1 MRVISGSA
9 RGIALEALDGLDTR
23 PTTDRVKEAVFSML
37 QPYIYGS
44 VCLDLFSG
52 SGALGI
58 ELLSRGASRVY
69 MVEQSKS
76 AMSIIERNLN
86 KTKLTTNA
94 VTVTSEV
101 YGFLEKES
109 SPKYQII
116 MMDPPYNKGHVC
128 RSLEKIAENNLLL
141 ENGLV
146 VVEHAIGDADLSIE
160 YNNLEVIKEKKY
172 GKIGITVFRRL

>member
-9 RGIALEALDGLDTR
+9 RGIVLDALEGLDTR

-69 MVEQSKS
+69 LVEQSKS
-76 AMSIIERNLN
+76 AMSIIEKNLT

-94 VTVTSEV
+94 VTVLSEV
-101 YGFLEKES
+101 YGFLDKES
-109 SPKYQII
+109 AQQYQII
-116 MMDPPYNKGHVC
+116 MMDPPYNKGHVKQ
-128 RSLEKIAENNLLL
+128 SLEKIAINNLLC

-146 VVEHAIGDADLSIE
+146 VVEHAIGDSDLDIE
-160 YNNLEVIKEKKY
+160 YDNLEVIKEKKY
-172 GKIGITVFRRL
+172 GKIGVTVFRRL